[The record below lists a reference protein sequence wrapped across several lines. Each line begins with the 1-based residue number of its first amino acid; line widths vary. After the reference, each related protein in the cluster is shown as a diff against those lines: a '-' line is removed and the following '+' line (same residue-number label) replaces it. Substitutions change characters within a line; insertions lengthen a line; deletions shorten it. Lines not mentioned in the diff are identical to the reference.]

1 MKKVAVFVEGQ
12 AELILVRE
20 LLIKMY
26 NYQNVGINCY
36 NLICDNLQYTP
47 HPYGDKTAQNYYMIV
62 NVGNDNSVLSKIFAR
77 ASGLY
82 EKGFTKIIGLRDVY
96 GDVYKKFNK
105 GARNINFKLIEK
117 LKNVAQDEI
126 DDKKLAQYI
135 KLHFAIMEV
144 EAWFIG
150 FNVFARI
157 DATLSN
163 DFIKSKLKYD
173 LENDDPE
180 ITYYHPAKIMGDIY
194 GLIGSKY
201 DKHESD
207 VSSLVS
213 CLEKEDYSNLIE
225 SFKCSTFTSFVQE
238 LLN

>member
-1 MKKVAVFVEGQ
+1 MKKIAVFVEGQ

-20 LLIKMY
+20 MLLRMY
-26 NYQNVGINCY
+26 DYQNVGINCY

-47 HPYGDKTAQNYYMIV
+47 HPYGDKTTQNYYMIV

-77 ASGLY
+77 VSGLY
-82 EKGFTKIIGLRDVY
+82 KKGFTKIIGLRDVY
-96 GDVYKKFNK
+96 GDVYKKYNN
-105 GARNINFKLIEK
+105 GTRNINLELIEK
-117 LKNVAQDEI
+117 FKNVAQYEI
-126 DDKKLAQYI
+126 DKKKWTQYI

-150 FNVFARI
+150 FNKFEHI
-157 DATLSN
+157 NATLSN

-180 ITYYHPAKIMGDIY
+180 ITYYHPAKVMGDIY

-207 VSSLVS
+207 VSSLVN
-213 CLEKEDYSNLIE
+213 CLEKEDYKNLIN